1 MYSWGSDT
9 SAGWSGGGGY
19 DYGSARAGGGR
30 TYGGGS
36 PSGGGS
42 SSSTAGGSRIYTGGS
57 VCASSVISRGI
68 PVLGRKLAT
77 ESDSP
82 LVLAVDVTGSM
93 AEWPRLIFEKLPLL
107 YTEVQRYLP
116 NAEISFA
123 AIGDATCDRVPLQAG
138 DFNKGKELD
147 AIVSSLYPEGG
158 GGGGARESYEL
169 MAYYYLNNAEIPKA
183 KKPIFIF
190 AGDEGF
196 YDSIDSGLV
205 KTYIGNDVA
214 GSLSSMDVMAQL
226 CKKYDT
232 YILRKQYE
240 SSHESYINEQWKNAL
255 GSQKVM
261 KLDDP
266 KRIVDC
272 IIGIVAST
280 AGSFDD
286 YKNRLTKRQTM
297 AQVKDVM
304 KTLAKLKDGDAGG
317 TKGKTVHLLP
327 SGKKS
332 KGL

>member
-9 SAGWSGGGGY
+9 SAGWSGGY

-30 TYGGGS
+30 TYGGGD
-36 PSGGGS
+36 PSS
-42 SSSTAGGSRIYTGGS
+42 VSRAYTGS
-57 VCASSVISRGI
+57 VCASSAISRGI
-68 PVLGRKLAT
+68 PILGRKLST

-82 LVLAVDVTGSM
+82 LVVAVDVTGSM

-116 NAEISFA
+116 KVEISFA
-123 AIGDATCDRVPLQAG
+123 AIGDATYDRVPLQAG
-138 DFNKGKELD
+138 DFKKEKELD

-169 MAYYYLNNAEIPKA
+169 MAYYYLNNVETQKA

-190 AGDEGF
+190 TGDEGF

-205 KTYIGNDVA
+205 KTYIGNDIT
-214 GSLSSMDVMAQL
+214 GSLDSMDIMSQL

-240 SSHESYINEQWKNAL
+240 SSHESYINEQWQKAL
-255 GSQKVM
+255 GSQKVL

-266 KRIVDC
+266 RRIVDC

-280 AGSFDD
+280 AGSFGD
-286 YKNRLTKRQTM
+286 YTKRLTKRQTLV
-297 AQVKDVM
+297 QVKDVM
-304 KTLAKLKDGDAGG
+304 KTLGKLKEGDTGG
-317 TKGKTVHLLP
+317 TKGKTMHLLP